1 MAITFHSRSTEVAT
15 GSSVEELTLK
25 MPVYE
30 TKYPWNDNT
39 PKSREDRRVR
49 RPNRGLFVICSQVA
63 KSRARDK
70 LSVRILRAY
79 NLCNA
84 YVFPRSYSRFI

>member
-1 MAITFHSRSTEVAT
+1 MAITFHSRSTGVAT

-30 TKYPWNDNT
+30 TKYPRNDNT

-49 RPNRGLFVICSQVA
+49 WPKRGLFVICRQVA
-63 KSRARDK
+63 KPRVCDK
-70 LSVRILRAY
+70 LSVRILRAD
-79 NLCNA
+79 NLCNLSTI
-84 YVFPRSYSRFI
+84 VF